1 MEQYWFKRDLEE
13 RLRFIRGLPVLVIVG
28 ARRVGKTSLL
38 RRYYSLLTNP
48 KAWLDGDN
56 PAHAQLWE
64 RFRQGQDGKGW
75 LTSLL
80 GNFNQEEVYLFLDE
94 AQMFPD
100 SSLLVKSLVDA
111 LPNLRVVMS
120 GSSALKLRA
129 LNSESLAG
137 RKQLLELYTLSL
149 SERLNDSRLPSLGKE
164 LSVPAILQDMLVWGG
179 FPGVTQLSE
188 TWQRTSYLTDVLD
201 SLIYR
206 DLLSEVRGK
215 DVSLLKRLLIALARS
230 IGGRVNTTKLAGSL
244 ELSRATV
251 VRYLDLF
258 QEANI
263 LKALPGIDKRGV
275 VPKAQPKLYFLDN
288 GFLSLLLADERL
300 FEVRK
305 PEDQAALLENFVVSE
320 LVKHY
325 AYKGDITQ
333 LGYLWLEHSEVDIVA
348 YKDGAIQ
355 RAWEVKLSKEQ
366 GGSSEARDALSVP
379 VTVVNM
385 TALVTGVWL

>member
-1 MEQYWFKRDLEE
+1 MEQYWFKRDLEK
-13 RLRFIRGLPVLVIVG
+13 RLRFIPGLPVLVVVG

-38 RRYYSLLTNP
+38 RRYYSTLNSP

-64 RFRQGQDGKGW
+64 RLRQGQDGRSW

-80 GNFNQEEVYLFLDE
+80 GNFNQEEVHLFLDE

-149 SERLNDSRLPSLGKE
+149 SERLSDSRLPSLGKE

-179 FPGVTQLSE
+179 FPGVTQLAES
-188 TWQRTSYLTDVLD
+188 WQRTSYLTDVLD

-206 DLLSEVRGK
+206 DLLSEVRSK

-230 IGGRVNTTKLAGSL
+230 IGGRVNTTKLAGLL
-244 ELSRATV
+244 ELSRPTV
-251 VRYLDLF
+251 VRYLDLL
-258 QEANI
+258 QEASI
-263 LKALPGIDKRGV
+263 LKLLPGIDKRGI

-305 PEDQAALLENFVVSE
+305 SEDQAALLENFVVSE

-325 AYKGDITQ
+325 AYQGDISQ
-333 LGYLWLEHSEVDIVA
+333 LGYLWLENSEVDIVA
-348 YKDGAIQ
+348 YKDGGIQ
-355 RAWEVKLSKEQ
+355 RAWEVKFSKEQ

-385 TALVTGVWL
+385 TRLVAGAWL